1 MLPKTALLALFA
13 LLSACAAHK
22 RYAGN
27 QTLVLREKSPGLFVG
42 HSEDGQVVIASSHY
56 DALHGL
62 AVEDV
67 DLGMEKRKGGNG
79 AMICRR
85 EVPTGSHM
93 PHWMCRYTDD
103 VEHERQVTLNTLQ
116 QPWLSPTGGQG
127 GGVGIL
133 GTGNGSN
140 SKTQQR

>member
-56 DALHGL
+56 DAMNGL

-133 GTGNGSN
+133 GTGSGSN

>member
-13 LLSACAAHK
+13 LLTACAAHH
-22 RYAGN
+22 RYAGS

-56 DALHGL
+56 DAMNGL

-67 DLGMEKRKGGNG
+67 DLGMEARKGGNG

-103 VEHERQVTLNTLQ
+103 IEHERQVTLNTLQ
-116 QPWLSPTGGQG
+116 QPWLSPSGGQG
-127 GGVGIL
+127 GGVGIM
-133 GTGNGSN
+133 GTGSGSN